1 MTMMTAAIL
10 LIVVLFVLMIL
21 GTEIAVSMGVVSA
34 LGLLFVVGRPIDQL
48 TTAAFDVMNSFTL
61 TAVPLFVFM
70 GAIFFNT
77 GVVSRLFTAINKLV
91 SGLPG
96 GIGHSVILANA
107 VFGAMSGSSVAAT
120 ALFGKT
126 CYPDMKRLGYSD
138 KLSLG
143 TLVSGATLA
152 VLIPPSLIMIVY
164 GGWENVSVARL
175 FAAGI
180 VPGILQTLFFMLTI
194 VARVKIDPSLAPTPI
209 SCSVKERIVA
219 LKDVLPYAVLIA
231 LILGAIFGGVMTPTE
246 AAALGAILSIILAMA
261 YKKMTFQALKDSLW
275 TAVSITSM
283 VAFLIFTARVL
294 GQIFQY
300 AGIID
305 EFSNILLNLPGG
317 KYVTL
322 TAIFLMYILLG
333 DFFDS
338 LSMMVLTLPFISPVI
353 MDLGYS
359 PIWFGVVYVV
369 VAEIGLLTPP
379 LGLNLFVLNSVVPE
393 HSVMTIMRSTLPFM
407 IPLVLLIVILTIF
420 PEIVLWL
427 PNLLY

>member
-1 MTMMTAAIL
+1 MDMTTASIL
-10 LIVVLFVLMIL
+10 LLLILFVFMISGL
-21 GTEIAVSMGVVSA
+21 EIAVSMGVVSA

-48 TTAAFDVMNSFTL
+48 ATAAFDVMNSFTL

-77 GVVSRLFTAINKLV
+77 GVVRSLFNAIDKLA

-143 TLVSGATLA
+143 TLASGATLA
-152 VLIPPSLIMIVY
+152 VLIPPSLILIVY

-180 VPGILQTLFFMLTI
+180 IPGILQTVLFMATI
-194 VARVKIDPSLAPTPI
+194 VTRVKINPALAPVPTRY
-209 SCSVKERIVA
+209 SLKERIIA
-219 LKDVLPYAVLIA
+219 LKDVLPYAVLIF

-246 AAALGAILSIILAMA
+246 AAAMGAILSILLALV
-261 YKKMTFQALKDSLW
+261 YRKMTFKALKDSLL

-283 VAFLIFTARVL
+283 VAFLLFAARVL

-300 AGIID
+300 TGIVD
-305 EFSNILLNLPGG
+305 DFSELLLSIPGG
-317 KYVTL
+317 KYATL
-322 TAIFLMYILLG
+322 AAIYVLYILLG

-353 MDLGYS
+353 ADLGYS

-379 LGLNLFVLNSVVPE
+379 LGLNLFVLHSVVPE
-393 HSVMTIMRSTLPFM
+393 HSVLTIMRSTLPFM
-407 IPLVLLIVILTIF
+407 IPLGLLIVILTIF

>member
-1 MTMMTAAIL
+1 MTMTTAAIL

-34 LGLLFVVGRPIDQL
+34 LGLLFVVERPIDQL
-48 TTAAFDVMNSFTL
+48 ATAAFEVMNSFTL

-77 GVVSRLFTAINKLV
+77 GVVRSLFNAIDKLA

-152 VLIPPSLIMIVY
+152 VLIPPSLILIVY

-180 VPGILQTLFFMLTI
+180 VPGMLQTLLFMLTI
-194 VARVKIDPSLAPTPI
+194 VMRVKIDPSLAPMST
-209 SCSVKERIVA
+209 SCSMKERIIA
-219 LKDVLPYAVLIA
+219 LKDVLPYAVLIL

-246 AAALGAILSIILAMA
+246 SAALGAILSIIMATA
-261 YKKMTFQALKDSLW
+261 YKKMTFRALKDSLW

-283 VAFLIFTARVL
+283 VAFLIFAARVL

-300 AGIID
+300 TGIID
-305 EFSNILLNLPGG
+305 EFSNILLSIPGG

-322 TAIFLMYILLG
+322 AAIYLMYILLG

-359 PIWFGVVYVV
+359 PIWFGVIYVV

-407 IPLVLLIVILTIF
+407 IPLGLMIVILTIF

>member
-1 MTMMTAAIL
+1 MTVASIL
-10 LIVVLFVLMIL
+10 VLVILFLLMIS
-21 GTEIAVSMGVVSA
+21 GTEIAVAMGTSA
-34 LGLLFVVGRPIDQL
+34 AIGLLFIVERPIEQL
-48 TTAAFDVMNSFTL
+48 ASAAFEVMNSFTL

-77 GVVSRLFTAINKLV
+77 GVIRSLFSAIDKLV

-126 CYPDMKRLGYSD
+126 CYPDMKRLGYAD

-152 VLIPPSLIMIVY
+152 VLIPPSLILIVY

-180 VPGILQTLFFMLTI
+180 IPGIIQTVFFMMTI
-194 VARVKIDPSLAPTPI
+194 MARVKLNPDLAPDSI
-209 SCSVKERIVA
+209 SCSLRVRLYA
-219 LKDVLPYAVLIA
+219 LKDILPYAVLIV
-231 LILGAIFGGVMTPTE
+231 LILGAIFSGAMTPTE
-246 AAALGAILSIILAMA
+246 SAAMGAILSILLALA
-261 YKKMTFQALKDSLW
+261 YRKMTFKALKESLW
-275 TAVSITSM
+275 AAVSITSM
-283 VAFLIFTARVL
+283 VAFLMFTARVL

-300 AGIID
+300 TGIID
-305 EFSNILLNLPGG
+305 EFSYLFLNLPGG
-317 KYVTL
+317 KYVTIA
-322 TAIFLMYILLG
+322 AIFIMYILLG

-338 LSMMVLTLPFISPVI
+338 LSMMVLTLPFVSPVI
-353 MDLGYS
+353 AGLGFS
-359 PIWFGVVYVV
+359 PIWFGIVYVI

-379 LGLNLFVLNSVVPE
+379 MGLNLFVLHNALPQ
-393 HSVMTIMRSTLPFM
+393 HSVMAILLSTLPFM
-407 IPLVLLIVILTIF
+407 IPLALMIALLTVF
-420 PEIVLWL
+420 PELVLWL
-427 PNLLY
+427 PNILY